1 MSQDDIIDK
10 TIQEK
15 GELINRVLKE
25 AAEKIGVD
33 PKLVINVYEIED
45 EYKQTSG
52 NYRPKAKEDI
62 LKLIHSSLSQSTDDD
77 KVV

>member
-1 MSQDDIIDK
+1 MSQNDIINK
-10 TIQEK
+10 IMQEK

-33 PKLVINVYEIED
+33 PKLVIDVYEIED

-62 LKLIHSSLSQSTDDD
+62 LKLIPSSLSQSDD

>member
-1 MSQDDIIDK
+1 MSQDDIINK
-10 TIQEK
+10 TMQEK

-33 PKLVINVYEIED
+33 PKLVIDVYEIED

-52 NYRPKAKEDI
+52 NYRPKARNDI
-62 LKLIHSSLSQSTDDD
+62 LKLIHSSLSQSDD